1 MKSFFAIR
9 NMKFARI
16 INRKISKDSRKK
28 CFHKLSLLFKLLLIL
43 KRLDDF
49 YKRMEIPN
57 PKSLFLYAGIIIL
70 KKFFKD
76 RWDSPLFE
84 VRDTEPTPLKEIAQ
98 VILFEEKKAKDPIS
112 TKSVLF
118 FSGETY

>member
-1 MKSFFAIR
+1 
-9 NMKFARI
+9 
-16 INRKISKDSRKK
+16 
-28 CFHKLSLLFKLLLIL
+28 
-43 KRLDDF
+43 
-49 YKRMEIPN
+49 MEIPN
-57 PKSLFLYAGIIIL
+57 PKSLFYFIGRKSNFKI
-70 KKFFKD
+70 FFKD

-118 FSGETY
+118 SSVIKMVLSS